1 MTKHE
6 FLNRFSNELNRRGV
20 ADAEDIVEE
29 YAQHF
34 AFKQADGYS
43 EEEIAAKLG
52 DPAQLAAQFEQSAAE
67 QSVRGKKAAVVTGL
81 CFLDIVSGLAF
92 IALAAFGV
100 VLAVAALAFA
110 AAGVCLIGEL
120 NPYGLIPAMPY
131 ASALVFALALLA
143 LCALTACGCIW
154 YIAFLRQSV
163 RAFCRFQSNA
173 LANANGRAALPALP
187 MQPQLD
193 RRCARRL
200 RRIARVS
207 LMLFAVLSIAGFAL
221 SAILAGAFEFWHAW
235 SWFASEAI

>member
-1 MTKHE
+1 M
-6 FLNRFSNELNRRGV
+6 
-20 ADAEDIVEE
+20 
-29 YAQHF
+29 
-34 AFKQADGYS
+34 
-43 EEEIAAKLG
+43 
-52 DPAQLAAQFEQSAAE
+52 
-67 QSVRGKKAAVVTGL
+67 TGL

-100 VLAVAALAFA
+100 VLAAAALAFA

-200 RRIARVS
+200 RKVARVS

>member
-92 IALAAFGV
+92 IALAASGV

-143 LCALTACGCIW
+143 LCAL
-154 YIAFLRQSV
+154 
-163 RAFCRFQSNA
+163 
-173 LANANGRAALPALP
+173 PALP

-221 SAILAGAFEFWHAW
+221 SAILSGAFEFWHAW
-235 SWFASEAI
+235 RWFASEAI

>member
-20 ADAEDIVEE
+20 ADTADIVEE

-67 QSVRGKKAAVVTGL
+67 QNARGKKAAVVTGL

-100 VLAVAALAFA
+100 VLAAAALTFA

-221 SAILAGAFEFWHAW
+221 SAILSGAFEFWHAW
-235 SWFASEAI
+235 RWFASEAI

>member
-81 CFLDIVSGLAF
+81 CFLDTSYRGSRLSRWRPSAWCSPSRRWP
-92 IALAAFGV
+92 LP
-100 VLAVAALAFA
+100 LQ
-110 AAGVCLIGEL
+110 
-120 NPYGLIPAMPY
+120 
-131 ASALVFALALLA
+131 ASA
-143 LCALTACGCIW
+143 
-154 YIAFLRQSV
+154 
-163 RAFCRFQSNA
+163 
-173 LANANGRAALPALP
+173 
-187 MQPQLD
+187 
-193 RRCARRL
+193 
-200 RRIARVS
+200 
-207 LMLFAVLSIAGFAL
+207 
-221 SAILAGAFEFWHAW
+221 
-235 SWFASEAI
+235 